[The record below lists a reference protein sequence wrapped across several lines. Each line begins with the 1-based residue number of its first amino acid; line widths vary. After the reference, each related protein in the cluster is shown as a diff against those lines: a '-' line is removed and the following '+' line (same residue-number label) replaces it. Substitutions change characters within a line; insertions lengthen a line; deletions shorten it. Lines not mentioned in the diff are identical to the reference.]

1 MNLAFHWQ
9 KSEKVGAKL
18 SWNPVLNK
26 FVEIKNEYK
35 RRLGYVTY
43 YYKEGYT
50 NESET
55 CLERWVS
62 ELNGIEPFNQYKEY
76 EELLSCLELNQHENM
91 LLIRYGRYSNIY
103 DGEVEASGEDLWDR
117 YGGFY
122 RECRSVVIDVEND
135 CIILSPFSKFFNVNE
150 LEETSLDNIRKRIS
164 NAKTIEFSDK
174 LDGSMQSAR
183 WYNNRIIMAGSQAI
197 NPDNSWRLQDGYRMI
212 NELPGYKEMLEK
224 YPECTFIFEYIS
236 LKDAHVV
243 KYTKEQEGLYLI
255 GIRRVDNGE
264 EYDYRTVLEF
274 AKVFNIPTTKLFDKT
289 IEQVMKEL
297 DDKSSDEAEGFVINI
312 DGYKVK
318 LKYND
323 YVHIHKALSKLSSIN
338 LIIRSIADNKYDDLL
353 SKLPVAYHDQVKKV
367 ANVVV
372 EYIAKTEK
380 IIEKYYYLAPK
391 SNKKEFMIYVSENV
405 PKEYQGYCRE
415 LYFGNKINVI
425 KNGNDK
431 CPHYKKLKDMGV
443 EDYTKI
449 FVEE

>member
-1 MNLAFHWQ
+1 M
-9 KSEKVGAKL
+9 

-26 FVEIKNEYK
+26 FIEIKNEYK
-35 RRLGYVTY
+35 RRLGYITY

-62 ELNGIEPFNQYKEY
+62 ELNGTEPFNQYKEY
-76 EELLSCLELNQHENM
+76 EDLLSCLELNQHENM

-117 YGGFY
+117 YDGFY
-122 RECRSVVIDVEND
+122 RECRSIVIDVEND
-135 CIILSPFSKFFNVNE
+135 CIILSPFAKFFNINE
-150 LEETSLDNIRKRIS
+150 LEETSLENIQRRIS

-212 NELPGYKEMLEK
+212 NELPGYKEMLMK

-255 GIRRVDNGE
+255 GIRRIDDGE
-264 EYDYRTVLEF
+264 EYNYRTVLEF
-274 AKVFNIPTTKLFDKT
+274 AKVFNIPTTKIFDKT
-289 IEQVMKEL
+289 IEQVMEEL

-323 YVHIHKALSKLSSIN
+323 YVHIHKALSKLSSVN
-338 LIIRSIADNKYDDLL
+338 LIIRSIADDKYDDLL
-353 SKLPVAYHDQVKKV
+353 AKLPVAYHEQVKKV
-367 ANVVV
+367 ATIVVN
-372 EYIAKTEK
+372 YIDKTEK
-380 IIEKYYYLAPK
+380 IISEYYNSAPK
-391 SNKKEFMIYVSENV
+391 NNKKEFMIYVSENV
-405 PKEYQGYCRE
+405 PREYQGYCRE
-415 LYFGNKINVI
+415 LYFGNNINVI
-425 KNGNDK
+425 KSGNDK
-431 CPHYKKLKDMGV
+431 CPHYKRLKDMGV
-443 EDYTKI
+443 DDYAKI
-449 FVEE
+449 FIEEG

>member
-1 MNLAFHWQ
+1 M
-9 KSEKVGAKL
+9 

-26 FVEIKNEYK
+26 FIEIKNEYK
-35 RRLGYVTY
+35 RRLGYITY

-50 NESET
+50 YESET
-55 CLERWVS
+55 CLDRWVS

-76 EELLSCLELNQHENM
+76 EDLLSCLELNQHENM

-117 YGGFY
+117 YDGFY
-122 RECRSVVIDVEND
+122 RECRSIVIDVEND
-135 CIILSPFSKFFNVNE
+135 YIILSPFAKFFNINE
-150 LEETSLDNIRKRIS
+150 LEETSLENIQRRIS

-212 NELPGYKEMLEK
+212 NELPGYKEMLMK

-264 EYDYRTVLEF
+264 EYDYHTVLKF
-274 AKVFNIPTTKLFDKT
+274 AKVFNIPTTKIFDKT
-289 IEQVMKEL
+289 IEQVMEEL

-323 YVHIHKALSKLSSIN
+323 YVHIHKALSKLSSVN
-338 LIIRSIADNKYDDLL
+338 LIIRSIADDKYDDLL
-353 SKLPVAYHDQVKKV
+353 AKLPVAYHEQVKKV
-367 ANVVV
+367 ATIVVT
-372 EYIAKTEK
+372 YIDKTEK
-380 IIEKYYYLAPK
+380 IISEYYNLAPK
-391 SNKKEFMIYVSENV
+391 NNKKEFMIYVSENV
-405 PKEYQGYCRE
+405 PREYQGYCRE

-425 KNGNDK
+425 KSGNDK
-431 CPHYKKLKDMGV
+431 CPHYKRLKDMGID
-443 EDYTKI
+443 DYAKI
-449 FVEE
+449 FIEEG

>member
-1 MNLAFHWQ
+1 
-9 KSEKVGAKL
+9 
-18 SWNPVLNK
+18 
-26 FVEIKNEYK
+26 
-35 RRLGYVTY
+35 
-43 YYKEGYT
+43 
-50 NESET
+50 
-55 CLERWVS
+55 
-62 ELNGIEPFNQYKEY
+62 
-76 EELLSCLELNQHENM
+76 
-91 LLIRYGRYSNIY
+91 
-103 DGEVEASGEDLWDR
+103 
-117 YGGFY
+117 
-122 RECRSVVIDVEND
+122 
-135 CIILSPFSKFFNVNE
+135 
-150 LEETSLDNIRKRIS
+150 
-164 NAKTIEFSDK
+164 
-174 LDGSMQSAR
+174 MQSAR

-236 LKDAHVV
+236 LKDTHVV

-255 GIRRVDNGE
+255 GIRRMDNGE
-264 EYDYRTVLEF
+264 EYDYCTILEF
-274 AKVFNIPTTKLFDKT
+274 ARVFNIPTTQIFDKT

-323 YVHIHKALSKLSSIN
+323 YVNIHKALSKLSSIN
-338 LIIRSIADNKYDDLL
+338 FIIRSIADNKYDDLL
-353 SKLPVAYHDQVKKV
+353 SKLPIAYHDQVKKI

-391 SNKKEFMIYVSENV
+391 NNKKEFMIYVSDNV

-431 CPHYKKLKDMGV
+431 CPHYKKLKDMGI
-443 EDYTKI
+443 EDCTKI

>member
-1 MNLAFHWQ
+1 M
-9 KSEKVGAKL
+9 
-18 SWNPVLNK
+18 SWNSVLNK
-26 FVEIKNEYK
+26 FIEIKNEYK
-35 RRLGYVTY
+35 RRLGYITY
-43 YYKEGYT
+43 YYKDGYT

-103 DGEVEASGEDLWDR
+103 DGEVENSGEDLWDR
-117 YGGFY
+117 YDGFY

-150 LEETSLDNIRKRIS
+150 LEETNLDNIQRRIS

-183 WYNNRIIMAGSQAI
+183 WYNNRIIMAGSQSI

-212 NELPGYKEMLEK
+212 NELPGYKEMLMK
-224 YPECTFIFEYIS
+224 YPECTFVFEYIS

-264 EYDYRTVLEF
+264 EYDYRTVLDF
-274 AKVFNIPTTKLFDKT
+274 AKVFKIPTTKIFDKT
-289 IEQVMKEL
+289 IEQVMEEL

-323 YVHIHKALSKLSSIN
+323 YVHIHKALSKLSSVN
-338 LIIRSIADNKYDDLL
+338 LIIRSIADDKYDDLFA
-353 SKLPVAYHDQVKKV
+353 KLPVAYHEQVKKV
-367 ANVVV
+367 ATIVVT
-372 EYIAKTEK
+372 YIDKTEK
-380 IIEKYYYLAPK
+380 IISEYYNLAPK
-391 SNKKEFMIYVSENV
+391 NNKKEFMIYVTENV
-405 PKEYQGYCRE
+405 PREYQRYCRE

-425 KNGNDK
+425 KSGNDK
-431 CPHYKKLKDMGV
+431 CPHYKRLKDMGV
-443 EDYTKI
+443 DDYAKI
-449 FVEE
+449 FIEEG